1 MSNLSASSLLAGSWV
16 NMLLYGTELVLGGFY
31 LINARSNVFFRWT
44 LASSL
49 CIDTIC
55 TAVVCYNVYLYLIL
69 EPQALTSNVQPW
81 TLPATIL
88 CTYHAA
94 LVEQVFF
101 TCRYWQITRNKLVTL
116 LIVTITASHV
126 AFAWVLGVGLIINP
140 VVSQSGLN
148 LTIVAATLCAATDL
162 LIAITTFHTM
172 RAIKTTFSATQSL
185 LRRISIQSVACGST
199 TSIFTIIMVSLLVTH
214 NLEPFTVIFDIL
226 GRLYTLTILI
236 NYICLRKPLAHATNT
251 SEGSSPGGRRER
263 EHSIAFGAAHPPRS
277 FTVPVELSTIDELHS
292 IHSIHDLR
300 NPPSPKI
307 NTETDSFNAFSRPQ
321 KSYSKTFLRHSSS
334 IEYFS
339 AS

>member
-69 EPQALTSNVQPW
+69 EPQALTSDVQPW

-101 TCRYWQITRNKLVTL
+101 TYRYWQITRNKLVTL

-214 NLEPFTVIFDIL
+214 NLE
-226 GRLYTLTILI
+226 
-236 NYICLRKPLAHATNT
+236 
-251 SEGSSPGGRRER
+251 RE
-263 EHSIAFGAAHPPRS
+263 
-277 FTVPVELSTIDELHS
+277 
-292 IHSIHDLR
+292 
-300 NPPSPKI
+300 
-307 NTETDSFNAFSRPQ
+307 
-321 KSYSKTFLRHSSS
+321 
-334 IEYFS
+334 
-339 AS
+339 